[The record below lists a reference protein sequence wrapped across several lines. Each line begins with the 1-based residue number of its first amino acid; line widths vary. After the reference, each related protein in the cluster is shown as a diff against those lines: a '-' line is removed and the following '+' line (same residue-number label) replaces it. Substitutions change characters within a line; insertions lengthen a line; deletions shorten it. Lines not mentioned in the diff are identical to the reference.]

1 MKKKKKKKKTAFDL
15 DSALSGAPQP
25 TDTAQGIVN
34 HMTCNNGF
42 YYV

>member
-25 TDTAQGIVN
+25 TDTTQGIIN
-34 HMTCNNGF
+34 HMTCHDGF